1 MLPAGL
7 QQPGPLA
14 FSIGSSCF
22 LRGGGVAGRITQPA
36 MKIDRRLAVHY
47 GLTIFLS
54 AFLLFQ
60 VQPLIGKMILP
71 WFGGSAAIW
80 TTCMLFFQL
89 VLLLGYFYSHWVTH
103 WLTPSRQSLVHG
115 ALLVVSLL
123 LLPIGPSAEWK
134 PLGAENPT
142 LRILGLLT
150 VSIGLPYFVLS
161 TTGPL
166 LQAWFAR
173 EREGLVPYRL
183 FALSNFG
190 SMLALLAYPVAV
202 EPVFPTV
209 VQSSIWSGL
218 YACFVLACALLAWR
232 ARGGTAA
239 PLQAADLGPAPRWTD
254 KLLWTALAACPS
266 ILMVADTSYL
276 TANIA
281 PIPLL
286 WVAPLALYL
295 LSFILSFERSGWYRR
310 EVFLPLFV
318 VGLAALAWLPTL
330 GLSDL
335 PIYVSMAMNLTAF
348 FAACMVCHGEL
359 ARRKPHPGRLTGYYL
374 MLALGGVAGGFF
386 VGVIAPYLFD
396 NNYELSVGILL
407 TGAVVALAVIPGLQA
422 RHRRMQQ
429 AATAFSVAAL
439 FAIGWVRAEDHL
451 EDTRGAELTARNFY
465 GTLQVFN
472 NEEAG
477 HRSLFHGQI
486 IHGRQFTSP
495 GKQDLPITYYGHQSG
510 VGKAL
515 DARAARGPMRVGVI
529 GLGVGT
535 LASYGRKG
543 DYLRFYDIDPL
554 VIGIAQK
561 NFTFLSRGQ
570 ARQDIV
576 VGDAR
581 LQLEAE
587 PAQQFD
593 VLAVD
598 AFTGDSVP
606 VHLLTLEAFAQY
618 FRHLKPDGVLAVHI
632 SNRFLDMEPVMKKAA
647 DHFRAEARLVDSD
660 DSVEESIFTATWVLL
675 GRDGNVFKAPQLAD
689 ATPMDEADDF
699 RPWTDDYSSIFSILK

>member
-1 MLPAGL
+1 M
-7 QQPGPLA
+7 
-14 FSIGSSCF
+14 
-22 LRGGGVAGRITQPA
+22 T
-36 MKIDRRLAVHY
+36 IDRRLAFHY

-89 VLLLGYFYSHWVTH
+89 TLLLGYFYSHWVTRS
-103 WLTPSRQSLVHG
+103 LSPSRQSLVHG
-115 ALLVVSLL
+115 ALLLISLL

-209 VQSSIWSGL
+209 VQSYIWSGL

-232 ARGGTAA
+232 GRGRAA
-239 PLQAADLGPAPRWTD
+239 VPAQMADPGPAPRWTA
-254 KLLWTALAACPS
+254 KLLWAALAACPS

-310 EVFLPLFV
+310 DVFLPLFV
-318 VGLAALAWLPTL
+318 LGLAALAWLPTL
-330 GLSDL
+330 GLSAL
-335 PIYVSMAMNLTAF
+335 PVYGAMAINLTAF
-348 FAACMVCHGEL
+348 FVACMVCHGEL
-359 ARRKPHPGRLTGYYL
+359 ARLKPHPGRLTGYYL
-374 MLALGGVAGGFF
+374 MLAVGGVAGGFF
-386 VGVIAPYLFD
+386 VGIVAPYFFD
-396 NNYELSVGILL
+396 SNYELSVGILL
-407 TGAVVALAVIPGLQA
+407 TALVAAITVIPRLPVTKKGP
-422 RHRRMQQ
+422 RE
-429 AATAFSVAAL
+429 AAIAFSVVVML
-439 FAIGWVRAEDHL
+439 SLGWVRAEDHL

-472 NEEAG
+472 DGDAG
-477 HRSLFHGQI
+477 HRSLYHGQI
-486 IHGRQFTSP
+486 IHGRQFTAP
-495 GKQDLPITYYGHQSG
+495 DRQDLPTTYYSRLSG
-510 VGKAL
+510 VGMAL
-515 DARAARGPMRVGVI
+515 DAKAASGPMRVGVV

-535 LASYGRKG
+535 LASYGRSG

-554 VIGIAQK
+554 VVGIAQK
-561 NFTFLSRGQ
+561 NFTFFSRSR
-570 ARQDIV
+570 ADKDIV
-576 VGDAR
+576 LGDAR
-581 LQLEAE
+581 LQLERE
-587 PAQQFD
+587 PAQRFD

-598 AFTGDSVP
+598 AFSGDAVP

-632 SNRFLDMEPVMKKAA
+632 SNRFLDMEPVMKSAA
-647 DHFRAEARLVDSD
+647 DHFKAEARVVDSD
-660 DSVEESIFTATWVLL
+660 DSLDESIFTATWVLL
-675 GRDGNVFKAPQLAD
+675 SKDGRVFDAPRLA
-689 ATPMDEADDF
+689 EAVPLEDTNGF